1 MLMSNVIKKLLT
13 LIDVVLVFLLLTDST
28 HWSDVSIT
36 DFEKVMLDRQISET
50 HQIQNKYL
58 L

>member
-13 LIDVVLVFLLLTDST
+13 LIDVALVFLLLTDST
-28 HWSDVSIT
+28 HWSDVSIA